1 LASPRP
7 TRADATR
14 AYSSSA
20 SIVAGA
26 RIVMSLA
33 DDADKL
39 FDRVHGARRFA
50 LLARFRDNAV
60 SILGNGLGLLAK
72 AARPFEHPFL

>member
-1 LASPRP
+1 
-7 TRADATR
+7 
-14 AYSSSA
+14 
-20 SIVAGA
+20 
-26 RIVMSLA
+26 MSLA